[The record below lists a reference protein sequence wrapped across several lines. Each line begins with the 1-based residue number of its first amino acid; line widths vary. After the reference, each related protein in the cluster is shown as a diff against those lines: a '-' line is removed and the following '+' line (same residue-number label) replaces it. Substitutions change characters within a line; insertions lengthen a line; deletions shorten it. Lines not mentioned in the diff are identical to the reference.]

1 MKTDTTKTAA
11 AKPKAAPAKAPMKS
25 TTIDAAGR
33 VMGRVASE
41 AAMALMGKDEATFER
56 HKITGGTVTIVNA
69 GKIKIDPRKL
79 DTVKYAHYSGYPGGL
94 RFETLAKVLEK
105 KGIEEVLRR
114 AVYGMLPPNKLRP
127 EIMKKLSVT
136 E

>member
-1 MKTDTTKTAA
+1 MKKPTTQNTK
-11 AKPKAAPAKAPMKS
+11 KS
-25 TTIDAAGR
+25 TIDASG
-33 VMGRVASE
+33 MTIGRVASE
-41 AAMALMGKDEATFER
+41 AAKMLMGKDEATFER
-56 HKITGGTVTIVNA
+56 HVITGGSVTIENA

-79 DTVKYAHYSGYPGGL
+79 ESVQYAQYSGYPGGL
-94 RFETLAKVLEK
+94 RYESLAQVLEK

-114 AVYGMLPPNKLRP
+114 AVYGMLPANRLRV

>member
-1 MKTDTTKTAA
+1 MKT
-11 AKPKAAPAKAPMKS
+11 
-25 TTIDAAGR
+25 TTINAEGM
-33 VMGRVASE
+33 VVGRVASK
-41 AAMALMGKDEATFER
+41 AAICLMGKDSAAFER
-56 HKITGGTVTIVNA
+56 HMITGGEVVIENA

-94 RFETLAKVLEK
+94 RYETLAKCLDK

-114 AVYGMLPPNKLRP
+114 AVYGMLPNNKLRS
-127 EIMKKLSVT
+127 EIMKKLTVK

>member
-1 MKTDTTKTAA
+1 MNTNMKT
-11 AKPKAAPAKAPMKS
+11 
-25 TTIDAAGR
+25 TTIDASGR
-33 VMGRVASE
+33 TIGRVASE
-41 AAMALMGKDEATFER
+41 VALALMGKDEATFER

-79 DTVKYAHYSGYPGGL
+79 DTVKYAQYSGYPGGL
-94 RFETLAKVLEK
+94 RYETLAQVLEK

-114 AVYGMLPPNKLRP
+114 AVYGMLPGNKLRS
-127 EIMKKLSVT
+127 EIMKKLTVT